1 MSYILGVLCIYFDI
15 NHITDLGYS
24 FMKQTLTIRPIL
36 QMRKTDFK
44 EVNLQL
50 RGHTASKWQ
59 SHQLDHSPEKMEMRL
74 PLSVGSLKPRAYII
88 YSFAL

>member
-1 MSYILGVLCIYFDI
+1 
-15 NHITDLGYS
+15 
-24 FMKQTLTIRPIL
+24 
-36 QMRKTDFK
+36 MRKTDFK
-44 EVNLQL
+44 EVNLQP